1 MMTSEWRIPL
11 RRVRRFAF
19 WSAVAATSVSG
30 TLLMAGIMAS
40 EGFTALEGLI
50 LALFVPTF
58 FWINVPFWTAMVG
71 AVLQGLRLHPLTLR
85 RLPRSSEEL
94 AQSSET
100 DAAASDPPGGAR
112 TALAV
117 PIYNEDPDAVAQ
129 RLSIIARSLHAAG
142 LDSWFDVHVLSDTDR
157 PDVAEREEAA
167 WARLQGMHPE
177 IAFHYRRRER
187 NVGRKAGNLAEFCRR
202 CRADYRYLVVLD
214 ADSLMSAQTLRALVE
229 RMEANPQLALLQ
241 TVPLPIRQR
250 TLFGRFVQFAAHLHG
265 PLLATGLAFW
275 QGDVANY
282 WGHNAILRME
292 QIGRAHV

>member
-19 WSAVAATSVSG
+19 WTAVAATSVSG

-85 RLPRSSEEL
+85 RLPSSSEEL

-100 DAAASDPPGGAR
+100 GAAASDPPGGAR

-129 RLSIIARSLHAAG
+129 RLSIIARSLHTAG
-142 LDSWFDVHVLSDTDR
+142 LASWFDV
-157 PDVAEREEAA
+157 
-167 WARLQGMHPE
+167 
-177 IAFHYRRRER
+177 
-187 NVGRKAGNLAEFCRR
+187 C
-202 CRADYRYLVVLD
+202 
-214 ADSLMSAQTLRALVE
+214 
-229 RMEANPQLALLQ
+229 LLH
-241 TVPLPIRQR
+241 I
-250 TLFGRFVQFAAHLHG
+250 
-265 PLLATGLAFW
+265 
-275 QGDVANY
+275 
-282 WGHNAILRME
+282 
-292 QIGRAHV
+292 